1 MKNNFS
7 LFLQIEQSRW
17 KEIERYREIYKE
29 REIQNKMSYQ
39 RFDIRKQSYPG
50 PCSSYLVESCI
61 HSAFYGTIWTIVFND
76 SKVFSQLGNISNSPT
91 FKFIG
96 KTPVGRFGVSCLL
109 NSLPIFVIFG
119 VTKTVACSVEKAR
132 RKTDKLNDFTGGFIS
147 GCTVGLLELNLS
159 KHNQELMKKSSM
171 KNSQQALK
179 SIFGYGLFI
188 GCIYSLLLTPR
199 LPED

>member
-1 MKNNFS
+1 
-7 LFLQIEQSRW
+7 
-17 KEIERYREIYKE
+17 
-29 REIQNKMSYQ
+29 MSYQ

-147 GCTVGLLELNLS
+147 GCRI
-159 KHNQELMKKSSM
+159 K
-171 KNSQQALK
+171 
-179 SIFGYGLFI
+179 FI
-188 GCIYSLLLTPR
+188 KT
-199 LPED
+199 

>member
-1 MKNNFS
+1 MLRMGIRVCLMYMFS
-7 LFLQIEQSRW
+7 YFCSRTYKVGKVVEDASVVIVDVVLFVCNL
-17 KEIERYREIYKE
+17 
-29 REIQNKMSYQ
+29 
-39 RFDIRKQSYPG
+39 F
-50 PCSSYLVESCI
+50 CI